1 MPNGLTGHEIVSIGY
16 DLIVIGGF
24 GDRSYQNSIYK
35 LSCFNHE
42 CEWEQLQVDLNIA
55 REYFTAIPLP
65 DNFLDW
71 SNFGECQGSTFFSFF
86 KNLFNK
92 KIF

>member
-1 MPNGLTGHEIVSIGY
+1 MPYGLTGHEIVSIGY

-24 GDRSYQNSIYK
+24 GEAGYQNSIYK
-35 LSCFNHE
+35 LSCFNLV
-42 CEWEQLQVDLNIA
+42 CEWEQSLVDLNIA

-71 SNFGECQGSTFFSFF
+71 SKFGQCQDTTFLSFL
-86 KNLFNK
+86 KNLFD
-92 KIF
+92 